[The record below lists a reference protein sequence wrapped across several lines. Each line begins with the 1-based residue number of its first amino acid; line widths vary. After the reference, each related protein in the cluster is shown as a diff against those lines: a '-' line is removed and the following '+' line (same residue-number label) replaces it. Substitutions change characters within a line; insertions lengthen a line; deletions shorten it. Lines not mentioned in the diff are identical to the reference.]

1 MRKIDVNAMIGM
13 YVKQDLAIRDEPSFL
28 ETMAFYQIE
37 KAVVYH
43 ADARFYNPIQGNE
56 KLLRLAKQHDS
67 LIPCFILSPH
77 YKYSGGWGDLERR
90 LREEEIR
97 FAKLYPGLHGYSLN
111 SAHTDAMFEI
121 AARLNMTMLL
131 SASEITDT
139 LGETEG
145 FARLCRDYP
154 NVNIV
159 LVEALYRRNMSLY
172 SYLERFAN
180 VHVEFSTLN
189 NWLAYEEAVRLFGSE
204 RLLFGS
210 NMPFNSPGPAITML
224 SYSELSR
231 EDRDNIACLN
241 AELLIS
247 GGGDRYAAQ

>member
-13 YVKQDLAIRDEPSFL
+13 YVKQDLAIQGAQSFL
-28 ETMAFYQIE
+28 EAMAFHQIE

-56 KLLRLAKQHDS
+56 KLLRLAKQHDC

-77 YKYSGGWGDLERR
+77 YKYSGGWEALEQQ
-90 LREEEIR
+90 LQREDIR
-97 FAKLYPGLHGYSLN
+97 FAKLYPSLHGYSLN
-111 SAHTDAMFEI
+111 DAHTDAMFEI
-121 AARLNMTMLL
+121 ALRQNMTMLL
-131 SASEITDT
+131 SAGELTDAA
-139 LGETEG
+139 GGAES
-145 FARLCRDYP
+145 FVRLCRDYP

-172 SYLERFAN
+172 GYLEQFEN
-180 VHVEFSTLN
+180 MHIEFSTLN
-189 NWLAYEEAVRLFGSE
+189 NWLAYEEAVRLFGSK

-224 SYSELSR
+224 SYSDLSH

-241 AELLIS
+241 AERLIS
-247 GGGDRYAAQ
+247 GGGDRSAVQ